1 MAHAVQLRT
10 RPAPDPAQRSAASL
24 RSAPSLRSAAAT
36 GPALRVR
43 VLLQV
48 LRRVLRRLPSVLS
61 TACVTLAAVAF
72 LLLAIGPHVLG
83 YRTATMLTGSMAPGI
98 NPGDVVVSVPK
109 PAAEVAVGDVISYHI
124 PVQDHRV
131 ETHRVIEVTRD
142 ANGRL
147 AVVTKGDA
155 NTGADP
161 WVATLDGDTV
171 WQTQAVV
178 PHVGSWI
185 RALRAPLVQGG
196 VFWGALGAFVLIA
209 LWRIWSPERD
219 EDLAADRD
227 EHRDE
232 EAEPAHG

>member
-1 MAHAVQLRT
+1 MALAVQLRT
-10 RPAPDPAQRSAASL
+10 RPARSA
-24 RSAPSLRSAAAT
+24 RSLRSAAAA
-36 GPALRVR
+36 GPSRPVR
-43 VLLQV
+43 VL
-48 LRRVLRRLPSVLS
+48 RAVLRRLPSVLS
-61 TACVTLAAVAF
+61 TASVVLAAVAF
-72 LLLAIGPHVLG
+72 LLLAVGPHVLG

-155 NTGADP
+155 NNGADP

-171 WQTQAVV
+171 WQTKAVV
-178 PHVGSWI
+178 PHVGAWI
-185 RALRAPLVQGG
+185 RTLRAPLVQGG
-196 VFWGALGAFVLIA
+196 VFWGALGAFVLVA
-209 LWRIWSPERD
+209 LWRIWAPERD
-219 EDLAADRD
+219 AERDVNRDADRD
-227 EHRDE
+227 AGRD
-232 EAEPAHG
+232 AERA